1 MMNFK
6 MICTWIALFLS
17 SLSFSLTAQA
27 ADQLRVQLN
36 WTADT
41 AHLGFAMAKSKGL
54 YEREN
59 LDVELIEG
67 RGSAVAAQLVA
78 TGQVDLGYAD
88 AVAILKVS
96 SQGAP
101 IRIVS
106 TIWKSGQFGIQSLK
120 ANNIT
125 TPQDLIGKKIAAA
138 PASAQLPLVSVF
150 LAANGIALDQ
160 VEIVS
165 ASENANL
172 GLLTSGQVDAIAQTP
187 EKIIVPLQQQGIEGS
202 NMYFYD
208 YGVPLVSLS
217 LVANERT
224 IAEKG
229 DAIRRF
235 NQATAE
241 GWRMAMDHP
250 EEAIGILMKTFPE
263 TENSAGALAVAST
276 FSYASV
282 CPVQGGIIGVTDD
295 ETWARMHEVMVL
307 AMDLPAQKPVTDYYT
322 NDLAPGKPVTCP

>member
-1 MMNFK
+1 MNIK
-6 MICTWIALFLS
+6 TLHATLMLSGCLAASAAL
-17 SLSFSLTAQA
+17 A
-27 ADQLRVQLN
+27 ADKLRVQLN

-41 AHLGFAMAKSKGL
+41 AHLGFAVAQSKGL
-54 YEREN
+54 YEKHN

-67 RGSAVAAQLVA
+67 RGSSVAAQLVA
-78 TGQVDLGYAD
+78 TGQVDIGYAD

-120 ANNIT
+120 SSNIT
-125 TPQDLIGKKIAAA
+125 KPEDLIGKKIAAA
-138 PASAQLPLVSVF
+138 PGSAQMPLVPVF
-150 LAANGIALDQ
+150 LAANNIDLSK

-165 ASENANL
+165 TAENANL
-172 GLLTSGQVDAIAQTP
+172 GLLTSGQVHAIAQTP
-187 EKIIVPLQQQGIEGS
+187 EKIIVPLQAQGIEGA

-217 LVANERT
+217 LVASDKT

-241 GWRMAMDHP
+241 GWRMAMENPD
-250 EEAIGILMKTFPE
+250 EAVKLLMQAFPE
-263 TENSAGALAVAST
+263 TQNSETALKTAAP

-282 CPVQGGIIGVTDD
+282 CPAGGNGPIGVTDD
-295 ETWARMHEVMVL
+295 ATWARMHEVMTS
-307 AMDLPAQKPVTDYYT
+307 AMDLPKERPVTQYYT
-322 NDLAPGKPVTCP
+322 NDLAPKTPVLCP